1 MNKVYLSSSLL
12 SALPIVSNTPYAP
25 LMLCFTAQLQPLL
38 LYLLLAWEL
47 SQCVPPLV
55 LGVNWVVCTSITTH
69 YPGLYSLPPYAY
81 RGTILTKLI
90 CSWSFRTTPLYNRVL
105 FLFLQLSIIIQWPP
119 EESLDFDSSPY
130 TTPNVCLPF
139 QRLARLLLLILT
151 GRLLWRK
158 NLLQSSPT
166 TLEILSHDL

>member
-55 LGVNWVVCTSITTH
+55 LGVNWVVCTSITAH

-90 CSWSFRTTPLYNRVL
+90 CSWSLRTTPSTTGCCSC
-105 FLFLQLSIIIQWPP
+105 FSGCQ
-119 EESLDFDSSPY
+119 SSS
-130 TTPNVCLPF
+130 NGHLKKVW
-139 QRLARLLLLILT
+139 ILT
-151 GRLLWRK
+151 AQHIPHQVSVSHSKDLLDCSCRF
-158 NLLQSSPT
+158 
-166 TLEILSHDL
+166 